1 MKPTQSVLGGAGHW
15 VSRADLHFLQKPL
28 ERLLLAFPILLLRLR
43 EEPHTSP
50 STVLAFSYFKF
61 GPQYFKRK
69 SLFSPF
75 KTPKIDQSWPKAH
88 RILFKYPLEKVGN
101 WQAIGFSVTLS
112 HPQAV
117 AMALSF
123 PR

>member
-1 MKPTQSVLGGAGHW
+1 MR
-15 VSRADLHFLQKPL
+15 RADLHFLQKPL
-28 ERLLLAFPILLLRLR
+28 ERLLLTFPILLLRLR
-43 EEPHTSP
+43 EESHTSP
-50 STVLAFSYFKF
+50 TTVLVFSYFKF

-75 KTPKIDQSWPKAH
+75 KTPKIDRSKLAKSTQ

-101 WQAIGFSVTLS
+101 WQAVGFSVTLS

-117 AMALSF
+117 VMALSF